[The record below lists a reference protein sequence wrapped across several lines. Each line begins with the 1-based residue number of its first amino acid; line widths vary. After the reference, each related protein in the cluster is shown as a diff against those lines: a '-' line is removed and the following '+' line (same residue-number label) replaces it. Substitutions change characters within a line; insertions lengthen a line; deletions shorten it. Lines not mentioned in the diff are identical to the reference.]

1 MSKWKQMLT
10 TTQIAS
16 SMSLSS
22 ICSVQTIAYL
32 HRLLLRSLWGSGRWE
47 MKQAY
52 LFSHT
57 LVSMRL

>member
-1 MSKWKQMLT
+1 MLT
-10 TTQIAS
+10 ITQIAS
-16 SMSLSS
+16 GMSLSS

-32 HRLLLRSLWGSGRWE
+32 HKLLFRSLWGSDRWE
-47 MKQAY
+47 MEQAY